1 MQAEVVVVQ
10 VVQEK
15 LEFSKISSTRL
26 LLLQAAIAT
35 SLSTFAVATVA
46 RDILAT

>member
-10 VVQEK
+10 AVQEK
-15 LEFSKISSTRL
+15 LEFNKILSTRL
-26 LLLQAAIAT
+26 LLLQVAIAT
-35 SLSTFAVATVA
+35 SLSTSVVVMEV